1 MKGFPF
7 KGEETILSLERV
19 KKSFG
24 TTEVLKEINLTL
36 KRGDFV
42 AILGP
47 SGSGK
52 STLLHIAG
60 GLEIPSAGEVYLFGR
75 RIDSLPEGER
85 DKFRKGKVAYI
96 FQFHYLLE
104 DFTVYENLEVFGKLL
119 KVKDLKRKI
128 DEVLKLLRLEHRKDF
143 KPPQLSGGERQRV
156 AIGRALV
163 SGAPLILADEPTGN
177 LDPKQAEE
185 IFTLFKELNKRGTT
199 FLVVTHNLNLLR
211 FFNRVYTL
219 EGGVL
224 RPFEG

>member
-1 MKGFPF
+1 M
-7 KGEETILSLERV
+7 EEILSLKGV
-19 KKSFG
+19 KKRFG
-24 TTEVLKEINLTL
+24 TVEVLRKINLSL

-60 GLEIPSAGEVYLFGR
+60 GLELPTEGGVYLFGR
-75 RIDSLPEGER
+75 RIDNLPEGER
-85 DKFRKGKVAYI
+85 DRFRRGKVAYI

-104 DFTVYENLEVFGKLL
+104 DFTVYENLELFGKLL
-119 KVKDLKRKI
+119 KVKNLKRKI
-128 DEVLKLLRLEHRKDF
+128 EEVLRLLRLEHRRDF
-143 KPPQLSGGERQRV
+143 KPPKLSGGERQRV

-177 LDPKQAEE
+177 LDPKQSEE
-185 IFTLFKELNKRGTT
+185 IFTLFKELNERGTT
-199 FLVVTHNLNLLR
+199 FLVVTHNLNLLG
-211 FFNRVYTL
+211 FFNKVYTL

-224 RPFEG
+224 KPFEG